1 MPKNDPA
8 LIRLSDIALAL
19 GFLSRL
25 PVSAAGARGA
35 AATWAFPLIGLIL
48 GAVVAALAWL
58 LTSFGLSAGLIAGL
72 VLFASIMI
80 SGAMHED
87 GLADSADGLWGGWD
101 KARRLEIMKDSQIG
115 TYGVVAL
122 ILSLLLRW
130 SAISALVY
138 TDHFYLSLI
147 LAAALSRLPMVG
159 MMSAMGNARGDG
171 LSAGFGRVGKDTVGV
186 AFAICLVASIFM
198 GLAGIVALLG
208 VALSGVIVGMIA
220 HRKIGGQTGDIL
232 GASQQV
238 AEITALVILAT
249 V

>member
-19 GFLSRL
+19 GFLSRF
-25 PVSAAGARGA
+25 PVSAAGSRGA
-35 AATWAFPLIGLIL
+35 AATWAFPLIGLLL
-48 GAVVAALAWL
+48 GAVVAAFAWIL
-58 LTSFGLSAGLIAGL
+58 ISLGLSTGLIAGL

-80 SGAMHED
+80 SGTMHED

-130 SAISALVY
+130 SAISALVH

-147 LAAALSRLPMVG
+147 LAAALSRLPMVA
-159 MMSAMGNARGDG
+159 MMSAMGNARDDG
-171 LSAGFGRVGKDTVGV
+171 LAAGFGRVSKDTAGV
-186 AFAICLVASIFM
+186 AFAICLLASIFM

-208 VALSGVIVGMIA
+208 AVLSGAIVGMIA